1 MDDRS
6 NEPHTRPTG
15 PDHAGEESMGI
26 APPAPGG
33 EEGEQASGG
42 KDALEGMLTGDEDHP
57 AHHPNQQAGQDP
69 SLRQRLHDN
78 PQDLDAKIDVG
89 SDESMDASD
98 PPSTSAPGHDQ
109 PMPSSGFP
117 E

>member
-1 MDDRS
+1 MSDKRT
-6 NEPHTRPTG
+6 HPTG

-26 APPAPGG
+26 APPQPGG
-33 EEGEQASGG
+33 EEAADAAGG
-42 KDALEGMLTGDEDHP
+42 QLTGAEDHP
-57 AHHPNQQAGQDP
+57 AKHPGQQAGQDP
-69 SLRQRLHDN
+69 SLRQRAQDN
-78 PQDLDAKIDVG
+78 PDDLDAKIDIG

-98 PPSTSAPGHDQ
+98 TPSTSTPGRDM